1 MYKINKIRFMIHD
14 LRFKKVLENKIHN
27 SRFIIHDSGKEK
39 GFTLIEMVV
48 VIGILSILAVGVLM
62 VLNPV
67 AQFQK
72 ANDARRKSDLAQIQR
87 ALETY
92 YEDNGQYPLSSNF
105 LIDDKSQGVI
115 QWGASWQPYINI
127 LPKDPVAGKNYV
139 YYSTGQVYYIY
150 ASLDRGSDPD
160 MCKNM
165 TGNPLHCS
173 SLPVGATCGSGSCDY
188 GVSSPNVAP

>member
-1 MYKINKIRFMIHD
+1 MVKD
-14 LRFKKVLENKIHN
+14 LRRMGRVEN
-27 SRFIIHDSGKEK
+27 SRK

-48 VIGILSILAVGVLM
+48 VIGILSILAVGVIM

-115 QWGASWQPYINI
+115 QWGASWQPYINL
-127 LPKDPVAGKNYV
+127 LPKDPISSKNYV
-139 YYSTGQVYYIY
+139 YYSTGQVYYLY

-165 TGNPLHCS
+165 VGNPLQCS
-173 SLPVGATCGSGSCDY
+173 SLPSGASCGSGPCDY